1 MLVSSIL
8 IHCRP
13 CSKINALKN
22 NISHY
27 LSHRSFNNSF
37 NLFRLQLHLHGGKFY
52 HPSSTS
58 QDDEEKTASSSS
70 LLLLSTSTTTEM
82 LQFPDLIYPL
92 LQSISSSNDVI
103 QYLQTHQQSIIHI
116 YSCIFCCCISYV
128 PHMYYTRATLIG
140 LSSDMLQ
147 RSLIIISSLII
158 IIIITILR
166 MQCLQKY
173 WGCQQHLQQL
183 LPLIVCYGK
192 QFYYSDYCTDHH
204 QEMDDEQEIL
214 YYW

>member
-8 IHCRP
+8 MHCRP

-52 HPSSTS
+52 HQSITS
-58 QDDEEKTASSSS
+58 QDDYTDVTSQDVEEKTASSSS
-70 LLLLSTSTTTEM
+70 SLLLLLSTSTTNEM

-92 LQSISSSNDVI
+92 LQSRSSSNDVI
-103 QYLQTHQQSIIHI
+103 QYLQMHQQSIIHT
-116 YSCIFCCCISYV
+116 YSCICSCCISYN

-158 IIIITILR
+158 IIIIITILR
-166 MQCLQKY
+166 LQCLQTY

-183 LPLIVCYGK
+183 
-192 QFYYSDYCTDHH
+192 
-204 QEMDDEQEIL
+204 
-214 YYW
+214 

>member
-8 IHCRP
+8 MHCRP
-13 CSKINALKN
+13 CSKINALNN

-37 NLFRLQLHLHGGKFY
+37 NVFRLQLHFHGRKFY
-52 HPSSTS
+52 HRSSTS
-58 QDDEEKTASSSS
+58 QDDYNDVASQDVEEKTASS
-70 LLLLSTSTTTEM
+70 LLLSTSTTTEM
-82 LQFPDLIYPL
+82 LQFPDLINPL
-92 LQSISSSNDVI
+92 LQSLSSSNDVI
-103 QYLQTHQQSIIHI
+103 QYLQMHQQSIIHTH
-116 YSCIFCCCISYV
+116 SCICSCCISYN
-128 PHMYYTRATLIG
+128 PHMYYTRGTLIG
-140 LSSDMLQ
+140 LPFDMLQ
-147 RSLIIISSLII
+147 RSLIIIIT
-158 IIIITILR
+158 TILR
-166 MQCLQKY
+166 TQCLQKY

-183 LPLIVCYGK
+183 LPLNVCYGK